1 MERVGAL
8 IHKLKEQYDQNV
20 DKNNLLVTVQLLLAE
35 LEHEKTGDIS
45 TGKVS
50 VVLPKVH
57 RIIQDVP
64 GVEDATVKE
73 HQAVAVPEPAKP
85 KPAEEEREIPDTIKS
100 YVLKPPPQPAQPSS
114 IVQQEKEI
122 PDQKKETP
130 QPEPSTP
137 AAIKT
142 AKKEEQSGWLFDP
155 VNEVPT
161 LAHQKEVY
169 ELNDVHIDGDSLN
182 DRLKEEKKELGST
195 IKSDTV
201 NDLRRAIGVNDRFRF
216 INELF
221 RGDEAMYERSIKTIN
236 GFSGMAEAETWIQRE
251 LKVKI
256 GWNDTNETVKDF
268 DQVVKRRFS

>member
-35 LEHEKTGDIS
+35 LEHQHADNVSK
-45 TGKVS
+45 GKVS
-50 VVLPKVH
+50 VLLPKVH
-57 RIIQDVP
+57 RIVQDVP
-64 GVEDATVKE
+64 GNAI
-73 HQAVAVPEPAKP
+73 EPAQEP
-85 KPAEEEREIPDTIKS
+85 LPPPASEVTDQKTTPVQPELPETIRS
-100 YVLKPPPQPAQPSS
+100 YVLKPPSQTVQPPKNVVPA
-114 IVQQEKEI
+114 
-122 PDQKKETP
+122 ETTP
-130 QPEPSTP
+130 VPKPETTVPVTASTP
-137 AAIKT
+137 TSKT

-155 VNEVPT
+155 VSEVPT

-182 DRLKEEKKELGST
+182 DKLKEEKQELAST
-195 IKSDTV
+195 IKSDAV
-201 NDLRRAIGVNDRFRF
+201 HDLRRAIGINDRFRF

-256 GWNDTNETVKDF
+256 GWNDANQTVQDF